1 MNKKF
6 LSWVFYD
13 KTQRCKHF
21 FRIMKITTLFLFVLI
36 FCLHA
41 ENTNS
46 QNVRVTVKQNNVEL
60 GNVLS
65 LIENQTDY
73 LFIYDKYV
81 NVNRKVSVNLN
92 KKPLEE
98 VLGHLFEGTDV
109 KYTVDGSYII
119 LSLKGESKDFSELIQ
134 QRRKIGG
141 VVTDVAG
148 EPVIGANVSVKGLSI
163 GTITDIDG
171 NFTLEIP
178 DNAVILV
185 SYIGY
190 VSQEIRPGSGNQL
203 KIILREDT
211 QALEEVV
218 VVGYTSQKKEL
229 LTGAVAT
236 MKMNKELANTPTTG
250 FGNILAGKLS
260 GVSVGTPD
268 GLPGQQ
274 PSISVR
280 SKSSWNDQPV
290 LYVIDGKIST
300 QSDFNGLSAN
310 EIENVTVL
318 KDAASTAVYGS
329 RAAGGVI
336 LVTTKRGGYGQKV
349 QINYSFSTGFD
360 KRGKN
365 VELTDGP
372 QTARLYQR
380 INPTSDPA
388 GWAWTDEDIEF
399 IKTIN
404 GGWGYDLLKSVWRDP
419 NTTSHN
425 IDVTGGTDK
434 VKFFV
439 GGSFTKQKGFLP
451 NLDYKKYNMRMNISA
466 KLSENLDIFAAL
478 YLNDNNSSSTTGAS
492 VGDIYGLY
500 KWLLNWQPDYPVWT
514 KGGLP
519 IDIGWTANIAAQ
531 VRGDGGYVKTNY
543 LKPVINANMTYKVP
557 FIKGLSATA
566 AFSKSYT
573 QERSKT
579 FLTRY
584 KMYVTKKTG
593 KHNFSIDD
601 ADIVG
606 TTMSSQISKDYMQ
619 QDVKWSGDWQLNLQ
633 LNYNRTFKEDHNV
646 RAALVF
652 EKYETDGAG
661 VSAGIESFPNYLTDQ
676 WWAASDDRSNSY
688 VNRST
693 DFSDYMSG
701 RQSWVGQL
709 FYDYQGKYLASFS
722 YRYDGSM
729 NFSPDNRWGFFPS
742 GSLGWIISK
751 EPFFKVKGI
760 DMLKLR
766 GSVGLT
772 GNDAV
777 GGWQWLQSYVSGN
790 SAYFGTSSSVN
801 QGITYGVLP
810 NESLT
815 WEKSLNYNVGV
826 DVNFLKNFNF
836 SAEYYYVNTYDILGA
851 RSLAVPPTFSMELPS
866 ENYGEVHSKGVE
878 LTLGYENTFGDFN
891 VFGSLVASYGNSNYV
906 KYDDDKVTYNSEKRV
921 GRSMTA
927 VYGYVADRVIRTE
940 TELKQ
945 FKEEHPDYRFN
956 GIEPQLGQIVYK
968 DMDGPG
974 GTPDGIVDKY
984 DISILK
990 KSNNPVVLGLTLG
1003 AEWKGLTIAATFNGN
1018 LKYYRWMKDLAGGT
1032 EWNRMWVNWYGDSW
1046 TPDNTN
1052 ASLPKRLHAY
1062 DGSATYHDDSS
1073 FWLKRGDFLRLKNLN
1088 LSYTIPQ
1095 KIYRSI
1101 GLDKVSVYFVGTNLF
1116 VLSGFNKN
1124 YYDPEMKEGFTFPIM
1139 KSYNFGVNVS
1149 F

>member
-134 QRRKIGG
+134 QERKIGG
-141 VVTDVAG
+141 VVTDGAG

-229 LTGAVAT
+229 LTGSVAT

-300 QSDFNGLSAN
+300 QSDFNELSAN

-661 VSAGIESFPNYLTDQ
+661 VSAGIESLPNYLTDQ

-709 FYDYQGKYLASFS
+709 FYDYQGRYLASFS

-810 NESLT
+810 NESLK

-836 SAEYYYVNTYDILGA
+836 SAEY
-851 RSLAVPPTFSMELPS
+851 
-866 ENYGEVHSKGVE
+866 
-878 LTLGYENTFGDFN
+878 
-891 VFGSLVASYGNSNYV
+891 
-906 KYDDDKVTYNSEKRV
+906 
-921 GRSMTA
+921 
-927 VYGYVADRVIRTE
+927 
-940 TELKQ
+940 
-945 FKEEHPDYRFN
+945 
-956 GIEPQLGQIVYK
+956 
-968 DMDGPG
+968 
-974 GTPDGIVDKY
+974 
-984 DISILK
+984 
-990 KSNNPVVLGLTLG
+990 
-1003 AEWKGLTIAATFNGN
+1003 
-1018 LKYYRWMKDLAGGT
+1018 
-1032 EWNRMWVNWYGDSW
+1032 
-1046 TPDNTN
+1046 
-1052 ASLPKRLHAY
+1052 
-1062 DGSATYHDDSS
+1062 
-1073 FWLKRGDFLRLKNLN
+1073 
-1088 LSYTIPQ
+1088 
-1095 KIYRSI
+1095 
-1101 GLDKVSVYFVGTNLF
+1101 
-1116 VLSGFNKN
+1116 
-1124 YYDPEMKEGFTFPIM
+1124 
-1139 KSYNFGVNVS
+1139 
-1149 F
+1149 